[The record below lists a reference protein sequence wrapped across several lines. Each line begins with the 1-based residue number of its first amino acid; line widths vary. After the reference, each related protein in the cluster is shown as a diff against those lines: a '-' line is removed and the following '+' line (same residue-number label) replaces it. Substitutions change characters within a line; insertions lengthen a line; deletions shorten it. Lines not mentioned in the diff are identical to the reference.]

1 MHLFLVRT
9 PGLDRMWHLHPAVKG
24 GAFDDDLP
32 SVDAGHY
39 KVFAD
44 VVDKSGF
51 PWTLVGTI
59 DLPAISGHALSGDD
73 SEGSAP
79 PIQAAA
85 NSNVSTLVDGT
96 RVIWDRD
103 ATPLKPN
110 VPMFLKFEV
119 QDPTGKPAQDLEPY
133 MGMAA
138 HVEIIRDD
146 LSVFAHIHPSGSIP
160 MASLMMASAD
170 SGASSMTG
178 MSMPGEKIAPEISI
192 PYGFP
197 QSGRYR
203 IFLQFK
209 RAGKIETAVFDT
221 EVK

>member
-178 MSMPGEKIAPEISI
+178 MSM
-192 PYGFP
+192 
-197 QSGRYR
+197 
-203 IFLQFK
+203 
-209 RAGKIETAVFDT
+209 
-221 EVK
+221 